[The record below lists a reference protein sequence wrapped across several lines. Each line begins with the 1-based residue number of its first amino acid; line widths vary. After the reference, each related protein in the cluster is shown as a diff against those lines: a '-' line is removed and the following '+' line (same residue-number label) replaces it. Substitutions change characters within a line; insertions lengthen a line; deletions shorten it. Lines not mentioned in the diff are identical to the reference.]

1 MAKKDF
7 EQLYK
12 EKLDNDK
19 ALSIQFWIIDEVI
32 ERQVEWVLS
41 YIFEKFNKA
50 EFVGVV
56 YTCIKELL
64 NNAAKANLK
73 RILFMKGGQNIDNE
87 EEYLKAMMKFKDQLI
102 EKNYR
107 TYLEELKKHNYWIV
121 VKFYYNNNGLCIEVV
136 NHARIT
142 KIEDKRLR
150 EKLKKAM
157 NYEDIV
163 QFYLEQGDEIEG
175 AGMGIALI
183 VILLKGMGLDPSLFR
198 IGNTADN
205 QTFARLELPLSKNF
219 VSVRDAIPPAK

>member
-1 MAKKDF
+1 MPKKDY
-7 EQLYK
+7 EQLFK
-12 EKLDNDK
+12 NRLEKDK

-32 ERQVEWVLS
+32 ERQVEWVLN
-41 YIFEKFNKA
+41 YIFEKYNKA

-73 RILFMKGGQNIDNE
+73 RVLFKADGLNIDNE
-87 EEYLKAMMKFKDQLI
+87 DEYLKAMMKFKDQLI

-107 TYLEELKKHNYWIV
+107 TFLDVLKKEKYWINV
-121 VKFYYNNNGLCIEVV
+121 RFIYNKDGLSIEVI
-136 NHARIT
+136 NNAKIT
-142 KIEDKRLR
+142 KIEDRRLR

-183 VILLKGMGLDPSLFR
+183 VILLKGLGLDPALFR
-198 IGNTADN
+198 IGNLPDN

-219 VSVRDAIPPAK
+219 VSIREKMPPVK

>member
-1 MAKKDF
+1 MPKKDF

-12 EKLDNDK
+12 EKLEQDK
-19 ALSIQFWIIDEVI
+19 ALSIQFWIVDEVI

-41 YIFEKFNKA
+41 YIFDKFNKS

-56 YTCIKELL
+56 YTCVKELL

-73 RILFMKGGQNIDNE
+73 RVLFMKSGHNINSED
-87 EEYLKAMMKFKDQLI
+87 EYVKAMMKFKDQLI

-107 TYLEELKKHNYWIV
+107 TYLEDLKKHNLWINA
-121 VKFYYNNNGLCIEVV
+121 KFIYTNNGLCIEIV
-136 NHARIT
+136 NNSLIT

-183 VILLKGMGLDPSLFR
+183 VILLKGLGLDPSLFR
-198 IGNTADN
+198 IGNTTEN
-205 QTFARLELPLSKNF
+205 LTSARLELPLSKNF
-219 VSVRDAIPPAK
+219 VSMRDQIIPPK

>member
-1 MAKKDF
+1 MPKRDY
-7 EQLYK
+7 EQLFK
-12 EKLDNDK
+12 THLEKDK
-19 ALSIQFWIIDEVI
+19 ALSIQFWVVDEVI
-32 ERQVEWVLS
+32 ERQVEWVLN
-41 YIFEKFNKA
+41 YIFEKYNKV

-73 RILFMKGGQNIDNE
+73 RVLFKTEGLNIDNE
-87 EEYLKAMMKFKDQLI
+87 DEYLKAMVKFKDLLI

-107 TYLEELKKHNYWIV
+107 TFLDKLKKEKYWIN
-121 VKFYYNNNGLCIEVV
+121 VKFIYNKDGLCIEVI
-136 NHARIT
+136 NNAKIT
-142 KIEDKRLR
+142 KIEDRRLR

-183 VILLKGMGLDPSLFR
+183 VILLKGLGLNPALFR
-198 IGNTADN
+198 IGNTAEQ

-219 VSVRDAIPPAK
+219 VSVRDVPSAK